1 MEKDPLNKRN
11 KLILQKKLNKIILG
25 FWNIFQKKKANNIED
40 ESHINDETS
49 EELTFAKNFTEA
61 GGKFIYIDKGDSV
74 IDTFIKIKE
83 ENQWDKNNVK
93 CLSQSLSKN
102 LGINKTNDIAE
113 NDDLKALVIECEY
126 LLSNT
131 GRMLISSNQ
140 IKNNKL
146 DSLPDILIV
155 IATSNQFV
163 GDVSEGM
170 TRLKSKYSK
179 KFPTNITTINVRNK
193 FIEDDFLSYGNSAKD
208 IYLIISDE

>member
-1 MEKDPLNKRN
+1 
-11 KLILQKKLNKIILG
+11 LG
-25 FWNIFQKKKANNIED
+25 FWDLFQKKKASNIKD
-40 ESHINDETS
+40 KSHVDDGAS
-49 EELTFAKNFTEA
+49 EELLFAKKFTEA
-61 GGKFIYIDKGDSV
+61 GGKFIYIDKGDSI

-83 ENQWDKNNVK
+83 ENQWDNNNVK
-93 CLSQSLSKN
+93 CLSSALSKN
-102 LGINKTNDIAE
+102 LGIKKTKDLFE

-163 GDVSEGM
+163 SDVSEGM
-170 TRLKSKYSK
+170 TRLKSKYLK
-179 KFPTNITTINVRNK
+179 KFPTNITTINIRNK
-193 FIEDDFLSYGNSAKD
+193 FVEDDFLSYGNSAKD

>member
-1 MEKDPLNKRN
+1 MRPINLNT
-11 KLILQKKLNKIILG
+11 
-25 FWNIFQKKKANNIED
+25 NI
-40 ESHINDETS
+40 
-49 EELTFAKNFTEA
+49 
-61 GGKFIYIDKGDSV
+61 Y
-74 IDTFIKIKE
+74 
-83 ENQWDKNNVK
+83 
-93 CLSQSLSKN
+93 
-102 LGINKTNDIAE
+102 INKTNDIAE
-113 NDDLKALVIECEY
+113 NDDLKALVVECEY
-126 LLSNT
+126 LLSNS

>member
-1 MEKDPLNKRN
+1 MS
-11 KLILQKKLNKIILG
+11 
-25 FWNIFQKKKANNIED
+25 FWDLFQKKKTNNIKD
-40 ESHINDETS
+40 ESHDNDETS
-49 EELTFAKNFTEA
+49 EELVFAKKFTEA

-74 IDTFIKIKE
+74 IDTFTKIKE

-93 CLSQSLSKN
+93 CLSPALSKN
-102 LGINKTNDIAE
+102 LAIKKTNDIAE
-113 NDDLKALVIECEY
+113 NEDLKALVIECEF
-126 LLSNT
+126 LLSNS

-140 IKNNKL
+140 IKNNKV

-179 KFPTNITTINVRNK
+179 KFPTNITTINVKNK

>member
-1 MEKDPLNKRN
+1 MS
-11 KLILQKKLNKIILG
+11 
-25 FWNIFQKKKANNIED
+25 FWDLFQKKKTNKIKD
-40 ESHINDETS
+40 ESHVNDETS
-49 EELTFAKNFTEA
+49 EELIFAKKFTEA

-74 IDTFIKIKE
+74 IDTFTKIKE

-93 CLSQSLSKN
+93 CLTPALSKN
-102 LGINKTNDIAE
+102 LGIKKTNDIAE

-131 GRMLISSNQ
+131 GRILISSNQ
-140 IKNNKL
+140 IKNNKI

-170 TRLKSKYSK
+170 TKLKSKYSK
-179 KFPTNITTINVRNK
+179 KFPMNITTINVKNK
-193 FIEDDFLSYGNSAKD
+193 FIEDDFLSYGKNAKD

>member
-1 MEKDPLNKRN
+1 M
-11 KLILQKKLNKIILG
+11 G
-25 FWNIFQKKKANNIED
+25 FWDIFQKKKANNIED
-40 ESHINDETS
+40 ESHINDQTS

-74 IDTFIKIKE
+74 IDTFTKIKE

-93 CLSQSLSKN
+93 CLSPSLSKN

-113 NDDLKALVIECEY
+113 NDDLKALVVECEY
-126 LLSNT
+126 LLSNS

>member
-1 MEKDPLNKRN
+1 M
-11 KLILQKKLNKIILG
+11 G
-25 FWNIFQKKKANNIED
+25 FWDLFQKKKTNSIED
-40 ESHINDETS
+40 ESHDNDETS
-49 EELTFAKNFTEA
+49 QEL
-61 GGKFIYIDKGDSV
+61 IDKGDSI
-74 IDTFIKIKE
+74 IDTFTKIKE

-93 CLSQSLSKN
+93 CLNQALSKN
-102 LGINKTNDIAE
+102 LGIKKTNDIAE
-113 NDDLKALVIECEY
+113 NENLKALVIECEF

-146 DSLPDILIV
+146 DTLPDILIV
-155 IATSNQFV
+155 IASSSQFV

-179 KFPTNITTINVRNK
+179 KFPTNITTINVKNK

>member
-1 MEKDPLNKRN
+1 
-11 KLILQKKLNKIILG
+11 LG
-25 FWNIFQKKKANNIED
+25 FWDLFQKKKTNNIKD
-40 ESHINDETS
+40 ESHDNDETS
-49 EELTFAKNFTEA
+49 EELVFAKKFTEA

-74 IDTFIKIKE
+74 IDTFTKIKE

-93 CLSQSLSKN
+93 CLSPSLSKN
-102 LGINKTNDIAE
+102 LGINKTNDVAE

-155 IATSNQFV
+155 IATSSQFV

>member
-1 MEKDPLNKRN
+1 
-11 KLILQKKLNKIILG
+11 LG
-25 FWNIFQKKKANNIED
+25 FWDLFQKKKASNIKD
-40 ESHINDETS
+40 KSHIDDETS
-49 EELTFAKNFTEA
+49 EELLFAKNFTEA
-61 GGKFIYIDKGDSV
+61 GGKFIYIDKGDSI

-83 ENQWDKNNVK
+83 ENQWDNNNVK
-93 CLSQSLSKN
+93 CLSSALSKN
-102 LGINKTNDIAE
+102 LGIKKTKDLFE

-163 GDVSEGM
+163 SDVSEGM
-170 TRLKSKYSK
+170 TRLKSKYLK
-179 KFPTNITTINVRNK
+179 KFPTNITTINIRNK

>member
-1 MEKDPLNKRN
+1 M
-11 KLILQKKLNKIILG
+11 G
-25 FWNIFQKKKANNIED
+25 FWDIFQKKKANNIED
-40 ESHINDETS
+40 ENHINDQTS

-74 IDTFIKIKE
+74 IDTFTKIKE

-93 CLSQSLSKN
+93 CLSPSLSKN

-179 KFPTNITTINVRNK
+179 KFPTNITTINIRNK

>member
-1 MEKDPLNKRN
+1 M
-11 KLILQKKLNKIILG
+11 G
-25 FWNIFQKKKANNIED
+25 FWDLFQKKKTDDTKD
-40 ESHINDETS
+40 ESHDNDEAS
-49 EELTFAKNFTEA
+49 EELVFAKKFTEA

-74 IDTFIKIKE
+74 IDTFTKIKE

-93 CLSQSLSKN
+93 CLSPALSKN
-102 LGINKTNDIAE
+102 LGIKKTNDIAE

-131 GRMLISSNQ
+131 GRILISSNQ
-140 IKNNKL
+140 IKNNKI

-170 TRLKSKYSK
+170 TKLKSKYSK
-179 KFPTNITTINVRNK
+179 KFPMNITTINVKNK
-193 FIEDDFLSYGNSAKD
+193 FIEDDFLSYGKNAKD

>member
-1 MEKDPLNKRN
+1 M
-11 KLILQKKLNKIILG
+11 G
-25 FWNIFQKKKANNIED
+25 FWDIFQKKKANNIED
-40 ESHINDETS
+40 ESHINDQTS

-74 IDTFIKIKE
+74 IDTFTKIKE

-93 CLSQSLSKN
+93 CLSPSLSKN
-102 LGINKTNDIAE
+102 LGINKTNDIAK
-113 NDDLKALVIECEY
+113 NDDLKALVVECEY
-126 LLSNT
+126 LLSNS

-163 GDVSEGM
+163 CDVSEGM

>member
-1 MEKDPLNKRN
+1 M
-11 KLILQKKLNKIILG
+11 G
-25 FWNIFQKKKANNIED
+25 FWDLFQKKKDNNIKD
-40 ESHINDETS
+40 ENHINDETS
-49 EELTFAKNFTEA
+49 EELIFAKNFTEA

-74 IDTFIKIKE
+74 IDTFTKIKE
-83 ENQWDKNNVK
+83 ENQWDKNNVMS
-93 CLSQSLSKN
+93 LSQALSKN
-102 LGINKTNDIAE
+102 LGIKKTKDVTE
-113 NDDLKALVIECEY
+113 NDDLKALVVECEY

-140 IKNNKL
+140 IKNNKI

-170 TRLKSKYSK
+170 TRLKAKYSK

>member
-1 MEKDPLNKRN
+1 
-11 KLILQKKLNKIILG
+11 LG
-25 FWNIFQKKKANNIED
+25 FWDIFQKKKANNIED
-40 ESHINDETS
+40 ENHINDQTS

-74 IDTFIKIKE
+74 IDTFTKIKE

-93 CLSQSLSKN
+93 CLSPSLSKN
-102 LGINKTNDIAE
+102 LGINKTNDVAE

-155 IATSNQFV
+155 IATSSQFV

>member
-1 MEKDPLNKRN
+1 M
-11 KLILQKKLNKIILG
+11 G
-25 FWNIFQKKKANNIED
+25 FWDLFQKKKTDDTND
-40 ESHINDETS
+40 ESHDNDEAS
-49 EELTFAKNFTEA
+49 EELVFAKKFTEA
-61 GGKFIYIDKGDSV
+61 GGKFIYIDKDDSV
-74 IDTFIKIKE
+74 IDTFTKIKE

-93 CLSQSLSKN
+93 CLSPALSKN
-102 LGINKTNDIAE
+102 LGIKKTNDIAE

-131 GRMLISSNQ
+131 GRILISSNQ
-140 IKNNKL
+140 IKNNKI

-170 TRLKSKYSK
+170 TKLKSKYSK
-179 KFPTNITTINVRNK
+179 KFPMNITTINVKNK
-193 FIEDDFLSYGNSAKD
+193 FIEDDFLSYGKNAKD

>member
-1 MEKDPLNKRN
+1 
-11 KLILQKKLNKIILG
+11 LG
-25 FWNIFQKKKANNIED
+25 FWDLFQKKKTDDTND
-40 ESHINDETS
+40 ESHDNDEAS
-49 EELTFAKNFTEA
+49 EELVFAKNFTEA

-74 IDTFIKIKE
+74 IDTFTKIKE

-93 CLSQSLSKN
+93 CLSPALSKN
-102 LGINKTNDIAE
+102 LGIKKTNDIAE

-131 GRMLISSNQ
+131 GRILISSNQ
-140 IKNNKL
+140 IKNNKI

-170 TRLKSKYSK
+170 TKLKSKYSK
-179 KFPTNITTINVRNK
+179 KFPMNITTINVKNK
-193 FIEDDFLSYGNSAKD
+193 FIEDDFLSYGKNAKD

>member
-1 MEKDPLNKRN
+1 MQVNVALLTVTDTRTIENDKSGG
-11 KLILQKKLNKIILG
+11 ILVK
-25 FWNIFQKKKANNIED
+25 
-40 ESHINDETS
+40 
-49 EELTFAKNFTEA
+49 
-61 GGKFIYIDKGDSV
+61 
-74 IDTFIKIKE
+74 KIKE
-83 ENQWDKNNVK
+83 QNQWNKNNVK
-93 CLSQSLSKN
+93 CLSSALSKN
-102 LGINKTNDIAE
+102 LGIKKTKDIFE

-126 LLSNT
+126 LISNT

-163 GDVSEGM
+163 SDVSEGM
-170 TRLKSKYSK
+170 TRLKSKYLK
-179 KFPTNITTINVRNK
+179 KFPTNITTINIRNK

>member
-1 MEKDPLNKRN
+1 M
-11 KLILQKKLNKIILG
+11 G
-25 FWNIFQKKKANNIED
+25 FWDIFQKKKANNIED

-163 GDVSEGM
+163 SDVSEGM

-179 KFPTNITTINVRNK
+179 KFPTNITTINIRNK

>member
-1 MEKDPLNKRN
+1 M
-11 KLILQKKLNKIILG
+11 G
-25 FWNIFQKKKANNIED
+25 FWDLFQKKKTNNIKD
-40 ESHINDETS
+40 ESHDNDETS
-49 EELTFAKNFTEA
+49 EELVFAKKFTEA

-74 IDTFIKIKE
+74 IDTFTKIKE

-93 CLSQSLSKN
+93 CLSPALSKN
-102 LGINKTNDIAE
+102 LAIKKTNDIAE
-113 NDDLKALVIECEY
+113 NEDLKALVIECEF
-126 LLSNT
+126 LLSNS

-179 KFPTNITTINVRNK
+179 KFPTNITTINVKNK

>member
-1 MEKDPLNKRN
+1 M
-11 KLILQKKLNKIILG
+11 G
-25 FWNIFQKKKANNIED
+25 FWDIFQKKKANNIED
-40 ESHINDETS
+40 ESHINDQTS

-163 GDVSEGM
+163 SDVSEGM

-179 KFPTNITTINVRNK
+179 KFPTNITTINIRNK

>member
-1 MEKDPLNKRN
+1 MS
-11 KLILQKKLNKIILG
+11 
-25 FWNIFQKKKANNIED
+25 FWDLFQKKKTNKIKD
-40 ESHINDETS
+40 ESHVNDETS
-49 EELTFAKNFTEA
+49 EELIFAKKFTEA

-74 IDTFIKIKE
+74 IDTFTKIKD

-93 CLSQSLSKN
+93 CLSPALSKN
-102 LGINKTNDIAE
+102 LAIKKTNDIAE
-113 NDDLKALVIECEY
+113 EEDLKALVIECEF
-126 LLSNT
+126 LLSNS

-146 DSLPDILIV
+146 DSLPDVLIV
-155 IATSNQFV
+155 IARSNQFV

-179 KFPTNITTINVRNK
+179 KFPTNITTINVKNK

>member
-1 MEKDPLNKRN
+1 
-11 KLILQKKLNKIILG
+11 LG
-25 FWNIFQKKKANNIED
+25 FWDLFQKKKDNNIKD
-40 ESHINDETS
+40 ENHINDETS
-49 EELTFAKNFTEA
+49 EELIFAKNFTEA

-74 IDTFIKIKE
+74 IDTFTKIKE
-83 ENQWDKNNVK
+83 ENQWDKNNVMSF
-93 CLSQSLSKN
+93 SQALSKN
-102 LGINKTNDIAE
+102 LGIKKTKDVTE
-113 NDDLKALVIECEY
+113 NDDLKALVVECEY

-140 IKNNKL
+140 IKNNKI

-170 TRLKSKYSK
+170 TRLKAKYSK

>member
-1 MEKDPLNKRN
+1 
-11 KLILQKKLNKIILG
+11 LG
-25 FWNIFQKKKANNIED
+25 FWDIFQKKKANNIED
-40 ESHINDETS
+40 ESHINDQTS

-74 IDTFIKIKE
+74 IDTFTKIKE

-93 CLSQSLSKN
+93 CLSPSLSKN
-102 LGINKTNDIAE
+102 LGINKTNDIAK
-113 NDDLKALVIECEY
+113 NDDLKALVVECEY
-126 LLSNT
+126 LLSNS

>member
-1 MEKDPLNKRN
+1 
-11 KLILQKKLNKIILG
+11 LG
-25 FWNIFQKKKANNIED
+25 FWDLFQKKKASNIKD
-40 ESHINDETS
+40 KSHVDDGAS
-49 EELTFAKNFTEA
+49 EELLFAKKFTEA
-61 GGKFIYIDKGDSV
+61 GGKFIYIDKGDSI

-93 CLSQSLSKN
+93 CLSSALSKN
-102 LGINKTNDIAE
+102 LGIKKTKDLFE

-163 GDVSEGM
+163 SDVSEGM
-170 TRLKSKYSK
+170 TRLKSKYLK
-179 KFPTNITTINVRNK
+179 KFPTNITTINIRNK

>member
-1 MEKDPLNKRN
+1 M
-11 KLILQKKLNKIILG
+11 G
-25 FWNIFQKKKANNIED
+25 FWDLFQKKKTNKIKD
-40 ESHINDETS
+40 ESHVNDETS
-49 EELTFAKNFTEA
+49 EELVFAKKFTEA

-74 IDTFIKIKE
+74 IDTFTKIKD

-93 CLSQSLSKN
+93 CLSPALSKN
-102 LGINKTNDIAE
+102 LAIKKTNDIVE
-113 NDDLKALVIECEY
+113 EEDLKALVIECEF
-126 LLSNT
+126 LLSNS

-146 DSLPDILIV
+146 DSLPDVLIV
-155 IATSNQFV
+155 IARSNQFV

-179 KFPTNITTINVRNK
+179 KIPTNITTINVKNK

>member
-1 MEKDPLNKRN
+1 MS
-11 KLILQKKLNKIILG
+11 
-25 FWNIFQKKKANNIED
+25 FWDLFQKKKTNNIKD
-40 ESHINDETS
+40 ESHDNDETS
-49 EELTFAKNFTEA
+49 EELVFAKKFTEA

-74 IDTFIKIKE
+74 IDTFTKIKD

-93 CLSQSLSKN
+93 CLSPALSKN
-102 LGINKTNDIAE
+102 LAIKKTNDIVE
-113 NDDLKALVIECEY
+113 EEDLKALVIECEF
-126 LLSNT
+126 LLSNS

-146 DSLPDILIV
+146 DSLPDVLIV
-155 IATSNQFV
+155 IARSNQFV

-179 KFPTNITTINVRNK
+179 KFPTNITTINVKNK

>member
-1 MEKDPLNKRN
+1 
-11 KLILQKKLNKIILG
+11 LG
-25 FWNIFQKKKANNIED
+25 FWDLFQKKKASNIKD
-40 ESHINDETS
+40 KSHIDDETS
-49 EELTFAKNFTEA
+49 EELLFAKNFTEA
-61 GGKFIYIDKGDSV
+61 GGKFIYIDKGDSI

-93 CLSQSLSKN
+93 CLSSALSKN
-102 LGINKTNDIAE
+102 LGIKKTKDLFE

-163 GDVSEGM
+163 SDVSEGM
-170 TRLKSKYSK
+170 TRLKSKYLK
-179 KFPTNITTINVRNK
+179 KFPTNITTINIRNK
-193 FIEDDFLSYGNSAKD
+193 FVEDDFLSYGNSAKD

>member
-1 MEKDPLNKRN
+1 M
-11 KLILQKKLNKIILG
+11 G
-25 FWNIFQKKKANNIED
+25 FWDLFQKKKTNKIED
-40 ESHINDETS
+40 ESHVNDETS
-49 EELTFAKNFTEA
+49 EELVFAKKFTEA

-74 IDTFIKIKE
+74 IDTFTKIKD

-93 CLSQSLSKN
+93 CLSPALSKN
-102 LGINKTNDIAE
+102 LAIKKTNDIVE
-113 NDDLKALVIECEY
+113 EEDLKALVIECEF
-126 LLSNT
+126 LLSNS

-179 KFPTNITTINVRNK
+179 KFPTNITTINVKNK

>member
-1 MEKDPLNKRN
+1 
-11 KLILQKKLNKIILG
+11 LG
-25 FWNIFQKKKANNIED
+25 FWDIFQKKKANNIED
-40 ESHINDETS
+40 ENHINDQTS

-74 IDTFIKIKE
+74 IDTFTKIKE

-93 CLSQSLSKN
+93 CLSPSLSKN

-155 IATSNQFV
+155 IATSSQFV

>member
-1 MEKDPLNKRN
+1 M
-11 KLILQKKLNKIILG
+11 G
-25 FWNIFQKKKANNIED
+25 FWDLFQKKKDNNIKD
-40 ESHINDETS
+40 ENHINDETS
-49 EELTFAKNFTEA
+49 EELIFAKNFTEA

-74 IDTFIKIKE
+74 IDTFTKIKE
-83 ENQWDKNNVK
+83 ENQWDKNNVMS
-93 CLSQSLSKN
+93 LSQALSKN
-102 LGINKTNDIAE
+102 LGIKKIKDVNE

-140 IKNNKL
+140 IKNNKI

-170 TRLKSKYSK
+170 TRLKAKYSK

>member
-1 MEKDPLNKRN
+1 M
-11 KLILQKKLNKIILG
+11 G
-25 FWNIFQKKKANNIED
+25 FWDLFQKKKASNIKD
-40 ESHINDETS
+40 KSHFDDGAS
-49 EELTFAKNFTEA
+49 EELLFAKNFTEA
-61 GGKFIYIDKGDSV
+61 GGKFIYIDKGDSI

-93 CLSQSLSKN
+93 CLSSALSKN
-102 LGINKTNDIAE
+102 LGIKKTKDLFE

-163 GDVSEGM
+163 SDVSEGM
-170 TRLKSKYSK
+170 TRLKSKYLK
-179 KFPTNITTINVRNK
+179 KFPTNITTINIRNK

>member
-1 MEKDPLNKRN
+1 MS
-11 KLILQKKLNKIILG
+11 
-25 FWNIFQKKKANNIED
+25 FWDLFQKKKTNNIKD
-40 ESHINDETS
+40 ESHDNDETS
-49 EELTFAKNFTEA
+49 EELVFAKKFTEA

-74 IDTFIKIKE
+74 IDTFTKIKE

-93 CLSQSLSKN
+93 CLSPALSKN
-102 LGINKTNDIAE
+102 LAIKKTNDIAE
-113 NDDLKALVIECEY
+113 NEDLKALVIECEF
-126 LLSNT
+126 LLSNS

-179 KFPTNITTINVRNK
+179 KFPTNITTINVKNK

>member
-1 MEKDPLNKRN
+1 M
-11 KLILQKKLNKIILG
+11 G
-25 FWNIFQKKKANNIED
+25 FWDIFQKKKANNIED
-40 ESHINDETS
+40 ENHINDQTS

-74 IDTFIKIKE
+74 IDTFTKIKE

-93 CLSQSLSKN
+93 CLSPSLSKN

-155 IATSNQFV
+155 IATSSQFV

-179 KFPTNITTINVRNK
+179 KIPTNITTINVRNK

>member
-1 MEKDPLNKRN
+1 M
-11 KLILQKKLNKIILG
+11 G
-25 FWNIFQKKKANNIED
+25 FWDLFQKKKASNIKD
-40 ESHINDETS
+40 KSHVDDGAS
-49 EELTFAKNFTEA
+49 EELLFAKKFTEA
-61 GGKFIYIDKGDSV
+61 GGKFIYIDKGDSI

-83 ENQWDKNNVK
+83 ENQWDNNNVK
-93 CLSQSLSKN
+93 CLSSALSKN
-102 LGINKTNDIAE
+102 LGIKKTKDLFE

-163 GDVSEGM
+163 SDVSEGM
-170 TRLKSKYSK
+170 TRLKSKYLK
-179 KFPTNITTINVRNK
+179 KFPTNITTINIRNK

>member
-1 MEKDPLNKRN
+1 
-11 KLILQKKLNKIILG
+11 LG
-25 FWNIFQKKKANNIED
+25 FWDLFQKKKTNNIKD
-40 ESHINDETS
+40 ESHDNDETS
-49 EELTFAKNFTEA
+49 EELVFAKKFTEA

-74 IDTFIKIKE
+74 IDTFTKIKE

-93 CLSQSLSKN
+93 CLSPALSKN
-102 LGINKTNDIAE
+102 LAIKKTNDIAE
-113 NDDLKALVIECEY
+113 NEDLKALVIECEF
-126 LLSNT
+126 LLSNS

-146 DSLPDILIV
+146 DSLPDVLIV
-155 IATSNQFV
+155 IARSNQFV